1 MRPFIVA
8 VVVLLSIVVAIN
20 SVATW
25 DRSRHE
31 DRIRTAAATFQ
42 PGQAMLAYR
51 DTDERRFQKAR
62 LAVIPPPRIVAFGSS
77 RVMEVSTRMVGVEQ
91 GAFYNA
97 GMSGASVE
105 DFIVL
110 WSVLRDTGRIPR
122 VALFSLDNWSFN
134 RSHPQVPWLVWAD
147 EVSRLVDNM
156 SGAGHGRVPHAETL
170 LYRWYQ
176 TKELVS
182 YSVLRT
188 SLRDLNR
195 VRLGRTPRGAELV
208 QSLAN
213 ELVDERQVAGRRALL
228 ADGSLIY
235 EATFDARPR
244 AEVRADA
251 VDFAVRLKA
260 GLRDFS
266 WDAERAHRLQLLWK
280 DLDAHGVSIR
290 AYLPPYHPEVW
301 ELIRRDPKLVEALHD
316 TRVFLEGLAA
326 RFGTRLLDLS
336 DPASVSCTEDDFLDG
351 NHARREC
358 MKRIVA
364 RALGAGRSTP
374 VAAR

>member
-1 MRPFIVA
+1 VRPFSVTVA
-8 VVVLLSIVVAIN
+8 VLLALVMAVNGA
-20 SVATW
+20 ATW
-25 DRSRHE
+25 DRARHE
-31 DRIRTAAATFQ
+31 DRIRRAAAAFR

-77 RVMEVSTRMVGVEQ
+77 RVMEVSTTMVGAEP

-110 WSVLRDTGRIPR
+110 WSVLRDTGKVPA

-147 EVSRLVDNM
+147 EVNRLVDSM
-156 SGAGHGRVPHAETL
+156 DGRGPRRLPRAEAVV
-170 LYRWYQ
+170 YRWYQ
-176 TKELVS
+176 AKELVS
-182 YSVLRT
+182 FSVLKT
-188 SLRDLNR
+188 SLRDLDR
-195 VRLGRTPRGAELV
+195 LRLGRTPRGAELV

-213 ELVDERQVAGRRALL
+213 ELVDERQIAGRRALL
-228 ADGSLIY
+228 ADGSLVY
-235 EATFDARPR
+235 ETTFAARPR

-251 VDFAVRLKA
+251 LDFAVRTKA
-260 GLRDFS
+260 GLRDFA
-266 WDAERAHRLQLLWK
+266 WDAERARRLRLLWE
-280 DLDAHGVSIR
+280 DLDAHGVRIH

-301 ELIRRDPKLVEALHD
+301 DLIRRDPKLVEALD
-316 TRVFLEGLAA
+316 ETRAFLETLAA
-326 RFGTRLLDLS
+326 RLGIPLLDLS
-336 DPASVSCTEDDFLDG
+336 DPAAVACGEDDFLDG
-351 NHARREC
+351 NHARRDC
-358 MKRIVA
+358 LKRIVA
-364 RALGAGRSTP
+364 RALAAGRARP